1 MSAGTAPVV
10 IPDTTIHGF
19 LAACEG
25 LGWKVRHNVSCREIE
40 ISFDGKW
47 RVLSEKHLLSRIVD
61 TLALRC
67 HVLNKDGTARV
78 AKFNRQSVE
87 QHLETVSECDRYDE
101 LGAWLESLPD
111 WDGEDRISRLFRD
124 MFDAEE
130 TELNRWAANAV
141 FWQVVDRI
149 EKCQHGN
156 RGESH
161 RATVIFAGPQ
171 TVGKTAFVRELLP
184 PHLRPRYLV
193 EGLNFRMGRDELLRI
208 CSGRLLVE
216 VGEFGVGADL
226 EDTKAFI
233 TAARDNVNHKYQR
246 PYTTPRSFVML
257 GGFNPEQDNPLARD
271 LSGNTRFVVVELN
284 RRCDDVPAYMNR
296 VRDQLWA
303 QAWHQYRELPDH
315 YRWVPDPLAGDQRQV
330 NRQHEYI
337 NEALAEAAYR
347 AFGSNC
353 GVEPEHRFSLSEIV
367 SRLAG
372 HPEGNFVAPD
382 RMTPPF
388 QKEAKKTLLQTGL
401 FRYNRSGRTGR
412 GKPYIYLGE
421 DVSASITDF
430 VEGVTE
436 EGDSSVTSSEPGVTG
451 SRAVTPTPSS
461 LVEFPTPGRR
471 TGALV
476 TKRPL
481 G

>member
-271 LSGNTRFVVVELN
+271 LSGKHPVRRGGAQQEVRRRSRVHEPGARPALGAGMAPVPRASRPLPVGSRSARRRSEASQPAARVHQRGAGRSGVPCLWVEL
-284 RRCDDVPAYMNR
+284 RR
-296 VRDQLWA
+296 
-303 QAWHQYRELPDH
+303 
-315 YRWVPDPLAGDQRQV
+315 
-330 NRQHEYI
+330 
-337 NEALAEAAYR
+337 R
-347 AFGSNC
+347 A
-353 GVEPEHRFSLSEIV
+353 
-367 SRLAG
+367 
-372 HPEGNFVAPD
+372 
-382 RMTPPF
+382 
-388 QKEAKKTLLQTGL
+388 
-401 FRYNRSGRTGR
+401 
-412 GKPYIYLGE
+412 
-421 DVSASITDF
+421 
-430 VEGVTE
+430 
-436 EGDSSVTSSEPGVTG
+436 
-451 SRAVTPTPSS
+451 
-461 LVEFPTPGRR
+461 
-471 TGALV
+471 
-476 TKRPL
+476 
-481 G
+481 